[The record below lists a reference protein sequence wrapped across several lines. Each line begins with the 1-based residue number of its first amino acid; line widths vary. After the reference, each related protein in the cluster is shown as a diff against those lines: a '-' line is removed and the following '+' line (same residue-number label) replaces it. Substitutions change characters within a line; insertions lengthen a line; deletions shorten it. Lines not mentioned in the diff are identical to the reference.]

1 MKIQIDVDLQARAE
15 DKGFSSIEDMIVS
28 RAVDKVADRISRS
41 LDVNVEELANE
52 RAVLTIDAM
61 LDDLKLASF
70 QTTNS
75 YGQPAGDPK
84 TFLELVLEAV
94 DKWGSQRVDYQGSPS
109 RSSSDKKTRIEW
121 LGYKLADDI
130 AKDHMK
136 EIMEEL
142 KAVGADKVGAIV
154 SAGIEKAFG
163 IQKKR

>member
-15 DKGFSSIEDMIVS
+15 DEGFSSIEDMIVS
-28 RAVDKVADRISRS
+28 RAVDKAADRISRS
-41 LDVNVEELANE
+41 LDVNVEELAKE
-52 RAVLTIDAM
+52 RAILKIDAM

-70 QTTNS
+70 QPTNS

-94 DKWGSQRVDYQGSPS
+94 DKWGSQRVDYNGRPTQ
-109 RSSSDKKTRIEW
+109 SSMDKKTRIEW

>member
-1 MKIQIDVDLQARAE
+1 MLFR
-15 DKGFSSIEDMIVS
+15 
-28 RAVDKVADRISRS
+28 SRS
-41 LDVNVEELANE
+41 LEGNVEELAKA
-52 RAVLTIDAM
+52 RAVLKIDAM
-61 LDDLKLASF
+61 LDDLQLSSF
-70 QTTNS
+70 QPTNS
-75 YGQPAGDPK
+75 YGQPTGDPK

-94 DKWGSQRVDYQGSPS
+94 DLWGSQRVDYQGHPS

-136 EIMEEL
+136 DLMEEL
-142 KAVGADKVGAIV
+142 KAIGADKVGAIV

>member
-15 DKGFSSIEDMIVS
+15 DEGFSSIEDMIVS

-41 LDVNVEELANE
+41 LDVNVEELAKE
-52 RAVLTIDAM
+52 RAVLTIDTM

-70 QTTNS
+70 QPTNS

-94 DKWGSQRVDYQGSPS
+94 DKWGSQRVDYKGHPS
-109 RSSSDKKTRIEW
+109 RYSNDKKTRIEW

-130 AKDHMK
+130 ASEHMK
-136 EIMEEL
+136 EMMEEL
-142 KAVGADKVGAIV
+142 KAAGADKVGAIV

>member
-70 QTTNS
+70 QPTNS

>member
-15 DKGFSSIEDMIVS
+15 DEGFSSIEDMIVS

-41 LDVNVEELANE
+41 LDVNVEELAKE
-52 RAVLTIDAM
+52 RAVLTIDTM

-70 QTTNS
+70 QPTNS

>member
-1 MKIQIDVDLQARAE
+1 MKLELDIDLQQHAE
-15 DKGFSSIEDMIVS
+15 DGEFSSIEEMIMS
-28 RAVDKVADRISRS
+28 RAVDKVADRIASTLRQ
-41 LDVNVEELANE
+41 DIDTIARE
-52 RAVLTIDAM
+52 RAVACIDAQI
-61 LDDLKLASF
+61 DDLQTATF
-70 QTTNS
+70 QPTNS
-75 YGQPAGDPK
+75 YGQSVGNPK
-84 TFLELVLEAV
+84 TFLELVLESV